1 MENPATVRS
10 KLKPTLANQ
19 IVAPA
24 PLPGWEEWQ
33 RPRKLVPGV
42 PGVISALTELNKE
55 REVEVTR
62 LRDLEETQEMENPA
76 TVRSKLKPTL
86 ANQIV
91 APRPVARLGGVAK
104 AEEIEVAKPKAVL
117 QLNDVRR
124 ERRTSGNRSA
134 KANAPSTILT

>member
-1 MENPATVRS
+1 M
-10 KLKPTLANQ
+10 
-19 IVAPA
+19 
-24 PLPGWEEWQ
+24 
-33 RPRKLVPGV
+33 
-42 PGVISALTELNKE
+42 NKE